1 MYIAID
7 TRHRLCGKR
16 TKPIPSITEDNI
28 LDIRQK
34 STAVFEG
41 NN

>member
-16 TKPIPSITEDNI
+16 TKSIPSITEDNI
-28 LDIRQK
+28 LDIRQT
-34 STAVFEG
+34 SAAVFEE
-41 NN
+41 NS